1 MDLIFFLAMQVEHEP
16 RQLLVG
22 AALMLVTAVVQ
33 TFGVVTLEELVER
46 RRERVFSDMTR
57 LRMITTLCGVV
68 VFLFG
73 LHLLE
78 MSVWAAV
85 IRPLAGYSSFA
96 VSMYESALAFTTM
109 DVAELPPAWKFLS
122 AAAGVTGLLMFAWST
137 SVLFNQTSWITDAR
151 RKYLRKHRMW
161 GARESE
167 METPPAP

>member
-1 MDLIFFLAMQVEHEP
+1 MPVIEVLAIQVEREP

-33 TFGVVTLEELVER
+33 TFGVVALEEQVAR
-46 RRERVFSDMTR
+46 TR
-57 LRMITTLCGVV
+57 LRVGGNMTRIRMLGTLCGVV
-68 VFLFG
+68 VYLFG

-78 MSVWAAV
+78 MSIWAA
-85 IRPLAGYSSFA
+85 ILRPLAGYSSFA

-122 AAAGVTGLLMFAWST
+122 AAEGVTGLLMFAWST

-151 RKYLRKHRMW
+151 RKYLRKHHMY
-161 GARESE
+161 GAKESDALE
-167 METPPAP
+167 S

>member
-1 MDLIFFLAMQVEHEP
+1 MPVIPVLAIQVEHEP

-22 AALMLVTAVVQ
+22 ALLMLVTAVIQ
-33 TFGVVTLEELVER
+33 TFGVVALEELVER
-46 RRERVFSDMTR
+46 TRFRISDEMTR
-57 LRMITTLCGVV
+57 VRMLRTLCGVV

-85 IRPLAGYSSFA
+85 FRPLAGYSSFA

-122 AAAGVTGLLMFAWST
+122 AAEGVTGLLMFAWST
-137 SVLFNQTSWITDAR
+137 SVLFNQTTWITESR
-151 RKYLRKHRMW
+151 RKYLRKHHLY
-161 GARESE
+161 GARES
-167 METPPAP
+167 TRPASE